1 MMKRLRAHV
10 ASPQIGTRTVRT
22 AAVPHRRAGSVFEYY
37 FAYLLLTSLILSAAG
52 FCIHLLMKAFDEQSS
67 ASRFVSSTL
76 SVSRQL
82 RSDDE
87 AAVSRQVVDGRLQL
101 SLQKS
106 EATPEGVVPA
116 ADDVGAEQ
124 VEWRAEKCVL
134 VRRRVTA
141 TGSFENRFVFPFG
154 TTFRMF
160 VDGGQRC
167 VVLVR
172 DPLPPNME
180 PESAPDGAL
189 LTSPSGEEPQL
200 PDGLV
205 ETSRV

>member
-1 MMKRLRAHV
+1 M
-10 ASPQIGTRTVRT
+10 
-22 AAVPHRRAGSVFEYY
+22 
-37 FAYLLLTSLILSAAG
+37 
-52 FCIHLLMKAFDEQSS
+52 
-67 ASRFVSSTL
+67 
-76 SVSRQL
+76 
-82 RSDDE
+82 
-87 AAVSRQVVDGRLQL
+87 
-101 SLQKS
+101 
-106 EATPEGVVPA
+106 PA

-189 LTSPSGEEPQL
+189 LTSPSEK
-200 PDGLV
+200 
-205 ETSRV
+205 SRNCRMGS